1 MGHKQDLLVNA
12 NHTIFSV
19 IARFTPIRFIL
30 SDPGYAPF
38 YQLVILIVLLFFF
51 YKAFKMSSINK
62 AANRTVLDFYLIIG
76 FIPLLAFT
84 SENAFVFEQLLVI
97 VVIFFFRKLS
107 TFEKILAVISFIFIG
122 GNFAELVGHQASVF
136 LDNNSFVTIGAILLI
151 FVYFKLLIKL
161 KNNTHGDVTLI

>member
-1 MGHKQDLLVNA
+1 
-12 NHTIFSV
+12 
-19 IARFTPIRFIL
+19 
-30 SDPGYAPF
+30 
-38 YQLVILIVLLFFF
+38 
-51 YKAFKMSSINK
+51 MSSINK